1 MIIDRS
7 TSPLPRLDQKV
18 AIVTGAG
25 RGIGRDIARILAHL
39 GATTIVAELSET
51 GRETEEQIRR
61 DGGTARYIQT
71 DVSDEASVARLRD
84 EVLGT
89 WGRADILI
97 NNATVFTVGPLLQ
110 IETADWDRVMAVNLR
125 GTFLCIKAFLPAML
139 EQKSGIIATME
150 SADGMPYIAPYLA
163 TKVGLR
169 SLAQSLAQEVGDQSG
184 VSVFCYGPGIVETP
198 GLSEALERL
207 APLYGLTRREFIQ
220 QMETQLVSIEV
231 AATGL
236 VGAVLHAPEFHGQ
249 ELGFAMG
256 LAKLGISASGEPL
269 VPAPQQEE
277 AAAGAPGQGP
287 SQAATASTPLALNR
301 MLESILQDH
310 VREYDELNLFQRPI
324 VKRMFQAGTG
334 LRVEDWLAS
343 AQRMSQHLEQCTGN
357 PDVSGYI
364 VQLRRLAQF
373 IHKQESDA
381 RGFFKNPD
389 TLNRALEALRQ
400 RRQVVLDLVEA
411 LEVSGR

>member
-1 MIIDRS
+1 MIIDSS
-7 TSPLPRLDQKV
+7 TSTLPRLDHQV

-39 GATTIVAELSET
+39 GATTIIAEVNET
-51 GRETEEQIRR
+51 GRETEAQIRR
-61 DGGTARYIQT
+61 DGGTARFIQT
-71 DVSDEASVARLRD
+71 DVSDEASVERLRD
-84 EVLGT
+84 EVLSA

-97 NNATVFTVGPLLQ
+97 NNATIFTVGPLLQ
-110 IETADWDRVMAVNLR
+110 IKTADWDRVMAVNLR
-125 GTFLCIKAFLPAML
+125 GAFLCIKAFLPGML
-139 EQKSGIIATME
+139 AQKSGIIATME

-169 SLAQSLAQEVGDQSG
+169 SLAQSLAQEVGDESG

-207 APLYGLTRREFIQ
+207 APLYGLTREAFIQ
-220 QMETQLVSIEV
+220 QMEAQLVSIEV

-236 VGAVLHAPEFHGQ
+236 VGAVLYAPEFHGQ

-269 VPAPQQEE
+269 RGAAREE
-277 AAAGAPGQGP
+277 GVATAGAEGRGGP
-287 SQAATASTPLALNR
+287 EQETSTPLALNR
-301 MLESILQDH
+301 RLESILQDNI
-310 VREYDELNLFQRPI
+310 REYDELNLFQRPI

-334 LRVEDWLAS
+334 LKVEDWLAS
-343 AQRMSQHLEQCTGN
+343 AQRMSRALEQ
-357 PDVSGYI
+357 PRADLDVTSYI
-364 VQLRRLAQF
+364 AQLRRLAQF
-373 IHKQESDA
+373 IQKQESDA

-389 TLNRALEALRQ
+389 TLARALEALRQ
-400 RRQVVLDLVEA
+400 RRQVVLDLAGALEA
-411 LEVSGR
+411 LR

>member
-7 TSPLPRLDQKV
+7 TSTLPRLDNKV

-39 GATTIVAELSET
+39 GATTIIAELNET

-61 DGGTARYIQT
+61 DGGTARFIQT
-71 DVSDEASVARLRD
+71 DVSDEASVGRLRD
-84 EVLGT
+84 EVLAT

-110 IETADWDRVMAVNLR
+110 IKTADWDRVMAVNLR
-125 GTFLCIKAFLPAML
+125 GAFLCIQAFLPGML
-139 EQKSGIIATME
+139 EQKSGVIATME

-169 SLAQSLAQEVGDQSG
+169 SLAQSLAQEVGDESG

-207 APLYGLTRREFIQ
+207 APLYGLTRQAFIQ
-220 QMETQLVSIEV
+220 QMEAQLVSIEV

-236 VGAVLHAPEFHGQ
+236 VGAVLYAPEFHGQ

-269 VPAPQQEE
+269 GASPEKEAPADPKPDMPAQE
-277 AAAGAPGQGP
+277 
-287 SQAATASTPLALNR
+287 SSTPLALNR
-301 MLESILQDH
+301 MLESILQDN
-310 VREYDELNLFQRPI
+310 VREYHELNLFQRPI

-334 LRVEDWLAS
+334 LKVEDWLAS
-343 AQRMSQHLEQCTGN
+343 AQRMSRALEQPAGAPSEART
-357 PDVSGYI
+357 SYI
-364 VQLRRLAQF
+364 AQLNRLAQF
-373 IHKQESDA
+373 IQKQESDA

-389 TLNRALEALRQ
+389 TLSRALEALRQ
-400 RRQVVLDLVEA
+400 RRQVVLDLAQA
-411 LEVSGR
+411 LESAR